1 MSESVDIKLPKDIQV
16 LSGLSKEE
24 LEKLN
29 QLVLSIELYLDEKIS
44 IGKAAEVSGLSF
56 DEFHD
61 ELIKRNIKRKGYVSS
76 TEIDKEIQNIKKH
89 FK

>member
-1 MSESVDIKLPKDIQV
+1 MSESIEIKHPKDIQV

-29 QLVLSIELYLDEKIS
+29 QLVLFIELYLDEKIS

-56 DEFHD
+56 DGK
-61 ELIKRNIKRKGYVSS
+61 LYSVYSS
-76 TEIDKEIQNIKKH
+76 ITVWP
-89 FK
+89 